1 MTSIR
6 ATVQRDQQAERK
18 LRQLLRELPAQFRG
32 KPIVQAQKQ
41 ATRPAKV
48 AALRIIRAKLN
59 TTSVSGH
66 TLSITE
72 GRYSKKLRPY
82 VVLQAQDKAKPARRL
97 REKYSSL
104 TKTNW
109 YKIEHIVSQGSD
121 GGTRRAGT
129 SVRKATAGRTR
140 IAVFESDGTRAIV
153 KRATQG
159 RYFIVQSKGGDLHPI
174 KQIKHPGTEGTDY
187 YGTAY
192 AQTKEVMERQFLQFV
207 LTKVQKQKQKHG
219 IR

>member
-1 MTSIR
+1 MTAIR
-6 ATVQRDQQAERK
+6 ATVQRDKQAERK
-18 LRQLLRELPAQFRG
+18 LRQMLREMPAQFRG
-32 KPIVQAQKQ
+32 KPIIQAQKQ
-41 ATRPAKV
+41 AVRPAKN

-82 VVLQAQDKAKPARRL
+82 VVLQAQNKAKPARRL

-104 TKTNW
+104 TRTNW
-109 YKIEHIVSQGSD
+109 FKIEHIVSMGTS
-121 GGTRRAGT
+121 GGVRRAGT
-129 SVRKATAGRTR
+129 SVRAATAGRQR
-140 IAVFESDGTRAIV
+140 VAVFDAAGQRVIERRPTS
-153 KRATQG
+153 G
-159 RYFIVQSKGGDLHPI
+159 RYFIVQSGNDLHPI

-187 YGTAY
+187 YGAAY
-192 AQTKEVMERQFLQFV
+192 LQTKDVMERQFLQFV
-207 LTKVQKQKQKHG
+207 LAKVQKQKQKHG